1 MKLLIAGFGLRYI
14 HLKGFAET
22 LTKYG
27 IECKVVVDSEICDGF
42 PSRKIRNW
50 FQTRKKFNKLI
61 SEFKPDAVFI
71 DRQRHFGIAT
81 LKAGI
86 PLFVH
91 LKGDYWKE
99 MDMARKTLYKSFPKR
114 IALNQWD
121 KIAKECFENATVILP
136 TCKHLDNELK
146 DKYPHKNAE
155 IFYQGITPSQWIP
168 EKGMKLKH
176 PCVGL
181 LQGAVIWE
189 KAKEMLTLKKVM
201 EAMPNVTFY
210 WAGDGPYR
218 EKILPKLQEHDNFH
232 WLGNLK
238 HPEEVKK
245 YLSEIDVYA
254 LISGIDMS
262 PVSLLEAQILEKP
275 VIATNVGGI
284 PEEMKNNETGFLVE
298 KGDHEDLISKLSLL
312 FNDEDKAKQMGK
324 SGKKFVEDNF
334 SWDKIS
340 KDFVSVLK
348 KHVNLK

>member
-1 MKLLIAGFGLRYI
+1 MLIAGFGLRYI
-14 HLKGFAET
+14 HLKGFADT
-22 LTKYG
+22 LKKHN
-27 IECKVVVDSEICDGF
+27 IECKVVVDSEIFDGF

-50 FQTRKKFNKLI
+50 FQSRRKFNKLI
-61 SEFKPDAVFI
+61 KEFKPDAVFI
-71 DRQRHFGIAT
+71 DRQRHFGIAA

-99 MDMARKTLYKSFPKR
+99 MDMARETLYKSFPKR

-121 KIAKECFENATVILP
+121 KIAKKCFENATVILP

-146 DKYPHKNAE
+146 KHYPDKKSE
-155 IFYQGITPSQWIP
+155 IFYQGITPSQWVP

-189 KAKEMLTLKKVM
+189 KAKEMLTLKKVL
-201 EAMPNVTFY
+201 EAMPDITFY

-218 EKILPKLQEHDNFH
+218 DKILPELQKYENFH
-232 WLGNLK
+232 WLGKLK

-262 PVSLLEAQILEKP
+262 PVSLLEAQILGKP
-275 VIATNVGGI
+275 VVATNIGGI
-284 PEEMKNNETGFLVE
+284 PEEMKDKETGFLVE
-298 KGDHEDLISKLSLL
+298 KGNHKDLISKLSML
-312 FNDEDKAKQMGK
+312 FDDQNKAKQMGIN
-324 SGKKFVEDNF
+324 GKKFVEDNF
-334 SWDKIS
+334 SWEKIAEDFIKVS
-340 KDFVSVLK
+340 KKYIGLK
-348 KHVNLK
+348 

>member
-1 MKLLIAGFGLRYI
+1 MRLLIAGFGLRYV

-22 LTKYG
+22 LKKYNVD
-27 IECKVVVDSEICDGF
+27 CKVVIDSEIYDGF
-42 PSRKIRNW
+42 PSRKIQNW
-50 FQTRKKFNKLI
+50 FQTRKKFNDLI
-61 SEFKPDAVFI
+61 KEFKPDAVFI

-99 MDMARKTLYKSFPKR
+99 MDMAKKTLYKSLPKR
-114 IALNQWD
+114 IALKQWD
-121 KIAKECFENATVILP
+121 RIAKQCFNNATVILP
-136 TCKHLDNELK
+136 TCKHLDNEVK
-146 DKYPHKNAE
+146 EKYPHKKTE

-189 KAKEMLTLKKVM
+189 KAKEMLTLKRVM
-201 EAMPNVTFY
+201 EAMPDVTFY

-218 EKILPKLQEHDNFH
+218 EKILPELEKYENFK
-232 WLGNLK
+232 WLGKLE
-238 HPEEVKK
+238 HPNEVKK

-262 PVSLLEAQILEKP
+262 PVSLLEAQMLGKP

-298 KGDHEDLISKLSLL
+298 KGDHEDLISKISIL
-312 FNDEDKAKQMGK
+312 FNDQQKAIQMGIN
-324 SGKKFVEDNF
+324 GKKFVEENF
-334 SWDKIS
+334 SWENIA
-340 KDFVSVLK
+340 KDFVNMAKKYLDLK
-348 KHVNLK
+348 

>member
-1 MKLLIAGFGLRYI
+1 MRLLIAGFGLRYI

-22 LTKYG
+22 LTKYN
-27 IECKVVVDSEICDGF
+27 IECKVVIDSEICDGF

-50 FQTRKKFNKLI
+50 FQTRKKFNDLI
-61 SEFKPDAVFI
+61 KEFKPDAVFI

-81 LKAGI
+81 LNAGI

-99 MDMARKTLYKSFPKR
+99 MDMARETLYKSFPKR

-121 KIAKECFENATVILP
+121 KMARRCFQEATVILP

-146 DKYPHKNAE
+146 KNYPNKKSE
-155 IFYQGITPSQWIP
+155 IFDQGITPSEWIP

-201 EAMPNVTFY
+201 DAMPNVTFY

-218 EKILPKLQEHDNFH
+218 DKILPELQKHVNFE
-232 WLGNLK
+232 WLGRLE
-238 HPEEVKK
+238 HPTEVKK
-245 YLSEIDVYA
+245 YLTEIDVYA

-275 VIATNVGGI
+275 VIATKIGGI
-284 PEEMKNNETGFLVE
+284 PEEMKDKETGFLVE
-298 KGDHEDLISKLSLL
+298 KGDYEEIISKLSLL
-312 FNDEDKAKQMGK
+312 FNDKQKAKQMG
-324 SGKKFVEDNF
+324 SNGKKFVVDNF
-334 SWDKIS
+334 SWKKIAE
-340 KDFVSVLK
+340 DFVIVLK
-348 KHVNLK
+348 KYLENN

>member
-1 MKLLIAGFGLRYI
+1 MKLLIAGFGLRYV

-22 LTKYG
+22 LSKYD

-50 FQTRKKFNKLI
+50 FQTRRKFNNLI
-61 SEFKPDAVFI
+61 KEFKPDAVFV
-71 DRQRHFGIAT
+71 DRQRHFGIAV

-121 KIAKECFENATVILP
+121 KIAKRCFENATVILP
-136 TCKHLDNELK
+136 TCKHLDSEFK
-146 DKYPHKNAE
+146 KHYPDKKSE

-168 EKGMKLKH
+168 EKGMNLKH

-201 EAMPNVTFY
+201 ESLPDITFY

-218 EKILPKLQEHDNFH
+218 DKVLPELQKYENFQ
-232 WLGNLK
+232 WLGKLK

-284 PEEMKNNETGFLVE
+284 PEEMKDKETGFLVE
-298 KGDHEDLISKLSLL
+298 KGNHKDLISKISTI
-312 FNDEDKAKQMGK
+312 FSDPDKAKQMGVN
-324 SGKKFVEDNF
+324 GKKFVEDNF
-334 SWDKIS
+334 SWEKIAEDFIRVS
-340 KDFVSVLK
+340 KKYIDMK
-348 KHVNLK
+348 

>member
-22 LTKYG
+22 LSKHN
-27 IECKVVVDSEICDGF
+27 IQCKVVVDSEICDGF
-42 PSRKIRNW
+42 PSRKILNW

-61 SEFKPDAVFI
+61 KEFKPDAVFV
-71 DRQRHFGIAT
+71 DRQRHFGIAA
-81 LKAGI
+81 LNAGI
-86 PLFVH
+86 PLLVH

-99 MDMARKTLYKSFPKR
+99 MDMARKTLYKSFPKN
-114 IALNQWD
+114 IVLHQWD
-121 KIAKECFENATVILP
+121 KMAMKCFENATVILP
-136 TCKHLDNELK
+136 TCKHLDKELK
-146 DKYPHKNAE
+146 KNYPHKNSE

-168 EKGMKLKH
+168 EKGMELKH

-218 EKILPKLQEHDNFH
+218 KKILPELQKHENFQ
-232 WLGNLK
+232 WLGKLK

-275 VIATNVGGI
+275 VIATKVGGI
-284 PEEMKNNETGFLVE
+284 PEEMKDEETGFLVDR
-298 KGDHEDLISKLSLL
+298 GDHEDIISKLSLL
-312 FNDEDKAKQMGK
+312 FNDKDRAKQMG
-324 SGKKFVEDNF
+324 SNGKKFVEENF
-334 SWDKIS
+334 SWEKIS
-340 KDFVSVLK
+340 DDFISVLK
-348 KHVNLK
+348 KYVKSK

>member
-1 MKLLIAGFGLRYI
+1 MKLLIAGFGLRHI
-14 HLKGFAET
+14 HLKGFADT
-22 LTKYG
+22 LKKYN
-27 IECKVVVDSEICDGF
+27 IECKVVVDSEIYDGF

-50 FQTRKKFNKLI
+50 FQTRRKFNNLI
-61 SEFKPDAVFI
+61 KEFKPDAVFI
-71 DRQRHFGIAT
+71 DRQRHFGIAA

-121 KIAKECFENATVILP
+121 KIAKKCFENATVILP

-146 DKYPHKNAE
+146 KHYPNKKSE

-201 EAMPNVTFY
+201 ESMPDVTFY

-218 EKILPKLQEHDNFH
+218 DKILPELERYENFQ
-232 WLGNLK
+232 WLGKLK

-275 VIATNVGGI
+275 VVATNVGGI
-284 PEEMKNNETGFLVE
+284 PEEMQDNETGFLVDKE
-298 KGDHEDLISKLSLL
+298 NHDDLIEKLSII
-312 FNDEDKAKQMGK
+312 FNDPDKAKQMGVN
-324 SGKKFVEDNF
+324 GKKFVENNF
-334 SWDKIS
+334 SWEKIAENFIKAS
-340 KDFVSVLK
+340 KKYLDLK
-348 KHVNLK
+348 

>member
-1 MKLLIAGFGLRYI
+1 MKLLIAGFGLRYV

-22 LTKYG
+22 LSKYDV
-27 IECKVVVDSEICDGF
+27 ECKVVVDSEICDGF
-42 PSRKIRNW
+42 PSRKIKNW

-99 MDMARKTLYKSFPKR
+99 MDMARKTLYKSFPKS

-121 KIAKECFENATVILP
+121 KIAKKCFENAAVILP
-136 TCKHLDNELK
+136 TCKHLDNELSK
-146 DKYPHKNAE
+146 KYPNKNAE

-218 EKILPKLQEHDNFH
+218 KKILPELQKHDNFE

-284 PEEMKNNETGFLVE
+284 PEEMKDNETGFLVK
-298 KGDHEDLISKLSLL
+298 KGDHNDLISKLSLL

-324 SGKKFVEDNF
+324 NGKKFVEENF
-334 SWDKIS
+334 SWDKIA
-340 KDFVSVLK
+340 KDFVLVLK
-348 KHVNLK
+348 KYVNLK

>member
-1 MKLLIAGFGLRYI
+1 LRLLIAGFGLRYV

-22 LTKYG
+22 LKKYNVD
-27 IECKVVVDSEICDGF
+27 CKVVIDSEIYDGF
-42 PSRKIRNW
+42 PSRKIQNW
-50 FQTRKKFNKLI
+50 FQTRKKFNDLI
-61 SEFKPDAVFI
+61 KEFKPDAVFI

-99 MDMARKTLYKSFPKR
+99 MDMAKKTLYKSLPKR
-114 IALNQWD
+114 IALKQWD
-121 KIAKECFENATVILP
+121 RIAKQCFNNATVILP
-136 TCKHLDNELK
+136 TCKHLDNEVK
-146 DKYPHKNAE
+146 EKYPHKKTE

-189 KAKEMLTLKKVM
+189 KAKEMLTLKRVM
-201 EAMPNVTFY
+201 EAMPDVTFY

-218 EKILPKLQEHDNFH
+218 EKILPELEKYENFK
-232 WLGNLK
+232 WLGKLE
-238 HPEEVKK
+238 HPNEVKK

-262 PVSLLEAQILEKP
+262 PVSLLEAQMLGKP

-298 KGDHEDLISKLSLL
+298 KGDHEDLISKISIL
-312 FNDEDKAKQMGK
+312 FNDQQKAIQMGIN
-324 SGKKFVEDNF
+324 GKKFVEENF
-334 SWDKIS
+334 SWENIA
-340 KDFVSVLK
+340 KDFVNMAKKYLDLK
-348 KHVNLK
+348 

>member
-1 MKLLIAGFGLRYI
+1 MLIAGFGLRYV
-14 HLKGFAET
+14 HLKGFADT
-22 LTKYG
+22 LKKYN
-27 IECKVVVDSEICDGF
+27 IECKVVVDSEIYDGF
-42 PSRKIRNW
+42 PSRKIKNW
-50 FQTRKKFNKLI
+50 FQTRRKFNNLI
-61 SEFKPDAVFI
+61 KEFKPDAVFI
-71 DRQRHFGIAT
+71 DRQRHFGIAA

-99 MDMARKTLYKSFPKR
+99 MDMARKTLYKSFPKS
-114 IALNQWD
+114 IALKQWD
-121 KIAKECFENATVILP
+121 KIAKKCFENATVILP

-146 DKYPHKNAE
+146 KHYPDKKTE
-155 IFYQGITPSQWIP
+155 IFYQGITPSDWIP

-201 EAMPNVTFY
+201 EAMPDITFY

-218 EKILPKLQEHDNFH
+218 DKILPELQKYENFQ
-232 WLGNLK
+232 WLGKLK

-275 VIATNVGGI
+275 VVATNVGGI
-284 PEEMKNNETGFLVE
+284 PEEMKDKETGFLVE
-298 KGDHEDLISKLSLL
+298 KGNHNDLIEKISLI
-312 FNDEDKAKQMGK
+312 FNDLDKAKQMGIN
-324 SGKKFVEDNF
+324 GKKFVEDNF
-334 SWDKIS
+334 SWEKIAE
-340 KDFVSVLK
+340 DFVRVSKKYLELK
-348 KHVNLK
+348 

>member
-14 HLKGFAET
+14 HLKGFADT
-22 LTKYG
+22 LKKYN
-27 IECKVVVDSEICDGF
+27 IECKVVVDSEIFDGF

-50 FQTRKKFNKLI
+50 FQSRRKFNKLI
-61 SEFKPDAVFI
+61 KEFKPDAIFI
-71 DRQRHFGIAT
+71 DRQRHFGIAA
-81 LKAGI
+81 LKADI

-121 KIAKECFENATVILP
+121 KIAKKCFENATVILP
-136 TCKHLDNELK
+136 TCKHLDKELK
-146 DKYPHKNAE
+146 KHYPDKKSE

-189 KAKEMLTLKKVM
+189 KAKEMLTLKKVL
-201 EAMPNVTFY
+201 EAMPDITFY

-218 EKILPKLQEHDNFH
+218 DKILPELQKYENFH
-232 WLGNLK
+232 WLGKLK

-262 PVSLLEAQILEKP
+262 PVSLLEAQVLGKP
-275 VIATNVGGI
+275 VVATNVGGI
-284 PEEMKNNETGFLVE
+284 PEEMKDKETGFLVE
-298 KGDHEDLISKLSLL
+298 KGDHRDLISKISML
-312 FNDEDKAKQMGK
+312 FDDQNKAKQMGIK
-324 SGKKFVEDNF
+324 GKKFVEDNF
-334 SWDKIS
+334 SWEKIAEDFIKVS
-340 KDFVSVLK
+340 KKYIDVK
-348 KHVNLK
+348 

>member
-1 MKLLIAGFGLRYI
+1 MKLLIAGFGLRYV
-14 HLKGFAET
+14 HLKNFAET
-22 LTKYG
+22 LKEYN

-42 PSRKIRNW
+42 PSRKISNW
-50 FQTRKKFNKLI
+50 FQTNKKFKKLI
-61 SEFKPDAVFI
+61 DEFKPDAVFI
-71 DRQRHFGIAT
+71 DRQRHFGIET

-99 MDMARKTLYKSFPKR
+99 IVMAEKTIYKSFPKR
-114 IALNQWD
+114 IALKQWD
-121 KIAKECFENATVILP
+121 KIAKYCFENASIILP

-146 DKYPHKNAE
+146 KFYPNKKSE

-201 EAMPNVTFY
+201 ESMPDVTFY

-218 EKILPKLQEHDNFH
+218 DKILPELQKHENFE
-232 WLGNLK
+232 WLGRLE
-238 HPEEVKK
+238 HPKEVKK

-275 VIATNVGGI
+275 VIATKVGGI
-284 PEEMKNNETGFLVE
+284 PEEMKDKETGYLVE
-298 KGDHEDLISKLSLL
+298 KGDHKEIISKLSLL
-312 FNDEDKAKQMGK
+312 FNDKQKAKQIG
-324 SGKKFVEDNF
+324 SNGKKFVEENF
-334 SWDKIS
+334 SWKKIAE
-340 KDFVSVLK
+340 DFVKILNK
-348 KHVNLK
+348 YFEKN